1 MTAFGTNESRA
12 LQDSAAIEVKVLS
25 LSGNRDFGLPAEQQE
40 FMCLTSDGILYVSEA
55 HRSSHHVMEYRERLI
70 RRKFAHKVRLARH
83 SDVAA
88 LYKELKS
95 SNTSVDDPSI
105 RQSEVIRI
113 MRDAVKRGASDIHFR
128 MESDSTRIKIR
139 VDGELE
145 DYPDIGLQHGMALV
159 SAIYQ
164 SMCDIAQPVYLP
176 NKPQDARLS
185 SEHTA
190 AIGLKGARLATRPTD
205 IGQVAVLRL
214 LYRHKIKA
222 TLANLGFLPEQI
234 ADTKRMTSRT
244 SGINIVSGPTGS
256 GKSTTLEALLSQL
269 LVDLDFK
276 RNLITLEDPPEYE
289 IPGAVQTPIQ
299 YDSDATD
306 DQISTAWA
314 RAISNLMRLDPDL
327 AMIGE
332 MRDYASAI
340 AAFRAAMTGHGIWTS
355 LHANDV
361 VGILGRLKDMGVDM
375 SLVTDPQI
383 VTGMI
388 SQRLVPRVCPTCK
401 QSFRAFRHLVDEA
414 VAERVEKF
422 CDVDNV
428 WLVGSGSHDGQV
440 CKTCGGRGTNGRV
453 LIAETLVPTKG
464 FMDEFLRNGQT
475 DARRYWVRKMGGI
488 TRNQVLIRRIN
499 EGLVDPVRGETNICL
514 LDEDQLILE

>member
-12 LQDSAAIEVKVLS
+12 LQDTAAIDVKILS
-25 LSGNRDFGLPAEQQE
+25 LSGGVDFALPSEQQE

-55 HRSSHHVMEYRERLI
+55 HRASHHVMEYRERLS
-70 RRKFAHKVRLARH
+70 RRKYPHKVRLVRH
-83 SDVAA
+83 TEVAG
-88 LYKELKS
+88 LYKDLKS
-95 SNTSVDDPSI
+95 STASVDDPSI

-113 MRDAVKRGASDIHFR
+113 MRDAVGRGASDVHFR

-145 DYPDIGLQHGMALV
+145 DYPDIGLQHGQALV
-159 SAIYQ
+159 STIYQ
-164 SMCDIAQPVYLP
+164 SMCDIAQPVYMP

-185 SEHTA
+185 SVHTA
-190 AIGLKGARLATRPTD
+190 ALGLKGARLATRPTD

-222 TLANLGFLPEQI
+222 TLANLGFLQEQI
-234 ADTKRMTSRT
+234 ADTKRMTART

-269 LVDLDFK
+269 LVDLEFK

-299 YDSDATD
+299 YSSDATD
-306 DQISTAWA
+306 DEISAAWA

-340 AAFRAAMTGHGIWTS
+340 AAFRAAMTGHGIWTT

-388 SQRLVPRVCPTCK
+388 SQRLVSRVCPSCR
-401 QSFRAFRHLVDEA
+401 QPFRAFRHLVDEA
-414 VAERVEKF
+414 VAERVEKY
-422 CDVDNV
+422 CDADNV
-428 WLVGSGSHDGQV
+428 WLVGSGETNGDI
-440 CKTCGGRGTNGRV
+440 CKDCGGRGTKGRV

-464 FMDEFLRNGQT
+464 FMDEFLKNGQT
-475 DARRYWVRKMGGI
+475 DARKYWVAQMGGI

-499 EGLVDPVRGETNICL
+499 EGMVDPSRGETNICL
-514 LDEDQLILE
+514 LDEDMMILE